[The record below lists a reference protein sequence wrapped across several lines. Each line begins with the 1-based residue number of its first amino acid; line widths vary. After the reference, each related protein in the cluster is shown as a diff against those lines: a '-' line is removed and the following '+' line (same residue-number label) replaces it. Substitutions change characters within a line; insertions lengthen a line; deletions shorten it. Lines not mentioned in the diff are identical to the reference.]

1 MGFGELSVG
10 KWSKRLEVFQS
21 TSKLGSAHFEL
32 EDDNPGVRR
41 SSRGAMATHE
51 VEPGQGFDD
60 P

>member
-1 MGFGELSVG
+1 MGFDELSVG

-21 TSKLGSAHFEL
+21 TSKLGSARFEL
-32 EDDNPGVRR
+32 EDDNPGVRW
-41 SSRGAMATHE
+41 SICGATAAHE